1 MNTTRLKH
9 ICKLKKVW
17 KNNDHPTLYNFI
29 KLMLEL
35 ILSMEQDLQK
45 LRMAI
50 NKYLTQKEMPT
61 DNTQST

>member
-1 MNTTRLKH
+1 
-9 ICKLKKVW
+9 
-17 KNNDHPTLYNFI
+17 
-29 KLMLEL
+29 MLEL

-61 DNTQST
+61 DNTQSTWKSRSNISDVLKNLIYSER